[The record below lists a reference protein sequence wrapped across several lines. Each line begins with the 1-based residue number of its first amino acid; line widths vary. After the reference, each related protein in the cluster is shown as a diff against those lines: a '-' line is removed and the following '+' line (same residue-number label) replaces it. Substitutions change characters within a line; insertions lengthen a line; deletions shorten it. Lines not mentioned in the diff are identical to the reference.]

1 MCQADCL
8 DFDSI
13 ESGSL
18 YQGATYDKVPATIVN
33 STPSATNNIV
43 QPSHLFNDEE
53 YDLSSDNM
61 PLDPSFQ
68 VSAMNDSTGPR
79 HHTKLYKMRNK
90 DAAKK
95 YRER

>member
-1 MCQADCL
+1 MQ
-8 DFDSI
+8 S
-13 ESGSL
+13 
-18 YQGATYDKVPATIVN
+18 P
-33 STPSATNNIV
+33 
-43 QPSHLFNDEE
+43 HLFNDEE

-68 VSAMNDSTGPR
+68 VSTMNDSAGPR
-79 HHTKLYKMRNK
+79 HQTKLYKMRNK